1 MITELKWDLHDQQL
15 YTLGNDGNI
24 FMYETGGWMRK
35 DFQTPGSKYC
45 SLVFAERGVRVVAGM
60 ENEENI
66 VREVRQE
73 EFTVMMES
81 GSEKGSGGGNGV
93 DKSRVKTFPMG
104 STQLTSLAY
113 LNSLKGHQAIIAGC
127 DQGYIRIYSSIFNQ
141 KAFD

>member
-1 MITELKWDLHDQQL
+1 MITELQWDQHDQEL
-15 YTLGNDGNI
+15 YSLGNDGNI
-24 FMYETGGWMRK
+24 FMYETRSWQRK

-81 GSEKGSGGGNGV
+81 AADKGLGGGQV

-104 STQLTSLAY
+104 TTQLTCLTY
-113 LNSLKGHQAIIAGC
+113 LNSLKGH
-127 DQGYIRIYSSIFNQ
+127 
-141 KAFD
+141 